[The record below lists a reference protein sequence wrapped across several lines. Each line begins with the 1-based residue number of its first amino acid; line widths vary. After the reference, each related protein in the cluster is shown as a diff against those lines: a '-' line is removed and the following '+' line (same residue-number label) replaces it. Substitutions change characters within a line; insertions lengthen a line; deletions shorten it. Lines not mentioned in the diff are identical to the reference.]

1 MTSPHQELLEQLDR
15 AQKSLD
21 PQLKLLRNAT
31 AALQQASKAAKDEHL
46 DALAMQKVLDKLQQ
60 VNSLLE
66 SEHLQ
71 SATSTFAQTTQAALD
86 ALAFEFAGN
95 LKESFSQRGQNMG
108 GRPPTLVVEPLVL
121 QINIGARKAQ
131 WFYGKEALAR
141 PLSLSIA
148 TIMQVYDQ
156 QNKAIAGRTLDIPAF
171 VAELYQAWNKI
182 MTERKPTPAGGRVN
196 LVELYS
202 QVVLNRQSARFWNAP
217 SRSTFKDYERV
228 FFVRDLTM
236 AHSAPTVQ
244 VDGQQYQLRL
254 GGATKNQADSASR
267 SIWLPQSALEGEYY
281 ASLTFER
288 ADSRVP
294 QAVDPEKAAQEK
306 DNEE

>member
-1 MTSPHQELLEQLDR
+1 MASPHQELLEQLDR

-31 AALQQASKAAKDEHL
+31 AALQQATKAAKDEHL

-60 VNSLLE
+60 ANSLLE

-71 SATSTFAQTTQAALD
+71 SATSTFAETTQAALD

-95 LKESFSQRGQNMG
+95 LKESFTQRGQQMD
-108 GRPPTLVVEPLVL
+108 GRPPTLFVEPLML
-121 QINIGARKAQ
+121 QINIAGRKAQ
-131 WFYGKEALAR
+131 WFYGKEPLAR
-141 PLSLSIA
+141 PLPLSIP
-148 TIMQVYDQ
+148 TILQVYDQ
-156 QNKAIAGRTLDIPAF
+156 QSKAIGGRTLDVPTF
-171 VAELYQAWNKI
+171 VAELYQAWTKLA
-182 MTERKPTPAGGRVN
+182 TERTPRPVGGRVN

-228 FFVRDLTM
+228 FFVRDLAL
-236 AHSAPTVQ
+236 AHSAPIVQ
-244 VDGQQYQLRL
+244 VDGQRYQLRL
-254 GGATKNQADSASR
+254 GGATKSQADSASR
-267 SIWLPQSALEGEYY
+267 SIWLPQSAVDGEYY

-288 ADSRVP
+288 V
-294 QAVDPEKAAQEK
+294 EQESGK
-306 DNEE
+306 GE